1 MSEVTR
7 AQKVRLGLFVFVAVG
22 ILAIVVVVK
31 VGESL
36 FDERDGYRVR
46 MPGSVGSLD
55 PGAAVTF
62 NGITI
67 GRVEHVGIDPDDV
80 GVVAIDLSLVAGT
93 PIPEDTRA
101 TVAMRGITGMKYVEL
116 DGGTNAARRRRPGEE
131 IPAGRSSL
139 DEIEDHAVGIAAKL
153 DHLLGDAQTLL
164 YGPSADHIE
173 ATLASVRRM
182 VEGIEET
189 LAANTPSVAGLIER
203 VDEAGEELTR
213 LLVEARATTLA
224 LQTLMKTAGASMASA
239 TATVN
244 RVGGSLER
252 ASASFE
258 RVGGSLER
266 LATEQL
272 TPLASELTRLAK
284 RAGADLRSSLDAFVQ
299 SLESVVALTDMLRA
313 DPSSILGGR
322 TLNERGA
329 P

>member
-1 MSEVTR
+1 MSQVTR

-36 FDERDGYRVR
+36 FDVRDSYRVR

-62 NGITI
+62 NGITV
-67 GRVEHVGIDPDDV
+67 GRVERVGVDPDDV
-80 GVVAIDLSLVAGT
+80 GVVAIDLSLASGT

-116 DGGTNAARRRRPGEE
+116 DGGTNAARRRLPGEE

-153 DHLLGDAQTLL
+153 DQLLGDAQNLMH
-164 YGPSADHIE
+164 GPSADHIE
-173 ATLASVRRM
+173 ATLASFRRM
-182 VEGIEET
+182 VEGIEDT
-189 LAANTPSVAGLIER
+189 LATNTPRVGGLIER
-203 VDEAGEELTR
+203 VDEATEELTA
-213 LLVEARATTLA
+213 LLVEARGSTVALKTLA
-224 LQTLMKTAGASMASA
+224 QTTNASLASA
-239 TATVN
+239 TETVK

-258 RVGGSLER
+258 RVGDSIER
-266 LATEQL
+266 LTKEQL
-272 TPLASELTRLAK
+272 TPLASEVTRLAR
-284 RAGADLRSSLDAFVQ
+284 RAGADLRASLDAFVQ

-313 DPSSILGGR
+313 DPSSIVGGR
-322 TLNERGA
+322 SLNERGA